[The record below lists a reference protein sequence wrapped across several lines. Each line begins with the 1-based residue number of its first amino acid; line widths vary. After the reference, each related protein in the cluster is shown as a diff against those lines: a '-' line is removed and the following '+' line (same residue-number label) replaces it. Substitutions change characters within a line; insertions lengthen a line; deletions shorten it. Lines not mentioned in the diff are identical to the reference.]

1 MGKGSVGSRG
11 CLASA
16 MPGLW
21 PHPMSKVNE
30 PIAFIVYTMGRQNA
44 EGPGACSLGRAWAGR
59 TAVGGTNSVENL
71 ND

>member
-1 MGKGSVGSRG
+1 MGKGSVGRRG

-16 MPGLW
+16 LPGLW

-30 PIAFIVYTMGRQNA
+30 PIAFSVYTMGRQNA
-44 EGPGACSLGRAWAGR
+44 EESGACSLGRAWAAR
-59 TAVGGTNSVENL
+59 MAVGGRNSVENL